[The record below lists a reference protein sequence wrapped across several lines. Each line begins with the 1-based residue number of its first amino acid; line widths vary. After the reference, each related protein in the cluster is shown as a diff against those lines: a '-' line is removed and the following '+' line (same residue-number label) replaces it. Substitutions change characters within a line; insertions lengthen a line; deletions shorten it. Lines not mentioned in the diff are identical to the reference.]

1 MSLKGFDIS
10 IFKNSKP
17 PKNKSLKTLKEI
29 QELARVKHDP
39 NFVKKFDDQYK
50 CFVELAKSKGIELDQ
65 KELNEL
71 IGQSADIVIKLKKH
85 FNRPRP
91 KVLAKEYGIP
101 LVVVELKT
109 MKTPSYP
116 SGHSAQS
123 RMLGKLYA
131 DRYKD
136 DDFIKLANN
145 ISFSRNVA
153 KCHYASDS
161 RAGERLGDSM
171 YKFIKS
177 NGKV

>member
-10 IFKNSKP
+10 AFKNSKP
-17 PKNKSLKTLKEI
+17 PKNSSLKTLKEI
-29 QELARVKHDP
+29 QELAKVKHDP
-39 NFVKKFDDQYK
+39 GFVKKCDDQHK
-50 CFVELAKSKGIELDQ
+50 CFVDLARSKGIELDQ
-65 KELNEL
+65 EELNEL
-71 IGQSADIVIKLKKH
+71 IGQSADIVMKLKKH

-91 KVLAKEYGIP
+91 KVLAKEYNIP

-123 RMLGKLYA
+123 RMLGRLYA

-136 DDFIKLANN
+136 NDFMLLAND

-161 RAGERLGDSM
+161 RSGERLGDSM

-177 NGKV
+177 NAK